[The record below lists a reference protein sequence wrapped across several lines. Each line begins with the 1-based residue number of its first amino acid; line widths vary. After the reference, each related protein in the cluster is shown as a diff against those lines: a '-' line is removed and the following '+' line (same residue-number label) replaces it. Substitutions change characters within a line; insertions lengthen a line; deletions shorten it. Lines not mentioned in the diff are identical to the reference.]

1 MASQNRDDED
11 QQRERRYVRD
21 DIGSALDDG
30 VGRSSSEATAD
41 AERGAD
47 QRRKERRE
55 RRDEQGYREPVEK
68 TLPQISPQAVCPH
81 DAEDRPAESYLHW
94 RELVFRIRHD
104 NLHVDPVVTVQRV
117 DAPGSITSG
126 NAKERPSQDR
136 LDAAWRGY
144 ARVLLGIEAREGVGG
159 RRLVGERNPLRDVI
173 EAPVRRGLTGSRTA
187 HRNACETNR
196 TSVRSG
202 QADQNGRS
210 TGLECQPVE
219 RQNQRCRRPVVRERD
234 RGLIDAHLP
243 GRYRPRL
250 SR

>member
-1 MASQNRDDED
+1 MAPENRDDED
-11 QQRERRYVRD
+11 QQRERWHIRD

-30 VGRSSSEATAD
+30 VGRSTGEATED

-94 RELVFRIRHD
+94 RELVLRIRHD

-117 DAPGSITSG
+117 DAPGAITGG
-126 NAKERPSQDR
+126 NTKERPSQDR

-144 ARVLLGIEAREGVGG
+144 PRILLGIEAREGVGG

-173 EAPVRRGLTGSRTA
+173 KATIRRGLTRARTA
-187 HRNACETNR
+187 HGDASETNR
-196 TSVRSG
+196 TAVRSG
-202 QADQNGRS
+202 QADQNGRGS
-210 TGLECQPVE
+210 GLEGQPVE
-219 RQNQRCRRPVVRERD
+219 RQNQRRRCPVISEGD
-234 RGLIDAHLP
+234 RGLIDADLS
-243 GRYRPRL
+243 GRYGPRL
-250 SR
+250 